1 MTTKF
6 PRILIVDDDQILS
19 RTLRLNLTKDGF
31 DVDVAADGRS
41 ALQCL
46 ETKVPDLIVMDLM
59 LPDAHGFEV
68 SRRVKQYL
76 DVPIIM
82 LTAVGAKDSVAEGLE
97 GYAEDYVV
105 KPFFY
110 RELLARINR
119 VLKRTWNVLPEEQTL
134 VLDSQASIDF
144 AKRTATLDGQVH
156 HLTPTEV
163 RLLAILARNPNR
175 PVATEVLIEEGWPD
189 CDGDPPRLWV
199 NIQRIR
205 RKMERDPKLPQY
217 LITVPNQGYK
227 LVVAKA

>member
-6 PRILIVDDDQILS
+6 PRILIVDDDQILA

-31 DVDVAADGRS
+31 DVDVAEDGRS
-41 ALQCL
+41 ALQSL

-59 LPDAHGFEV
+59 LPDTHGFEV

-82 LTAVGAKDSVAEGLE
+82 LTAVEAKDSVAEGLE

-119 VLKRTWNVLPEEQTL
+119 VLKRTWNVVIWPFRSVYDSTL
-134 VLDSQASIDF
+134 YPLEMTRSS
-144 AKRTATLDGQVH
+144 L
-156 HLTPTEV
+156 
-163 RLLAILARNPNR
+163 
-175 PVATEVLIEEGWPD
+175 
-189 CDGDPPRLWV
+189 
-199 NIQRIR
+199 
-205 RKMERDPKLPQY
+205 
-217 LITVPNQGYK
+217 
-227 LVVAKA
+227 